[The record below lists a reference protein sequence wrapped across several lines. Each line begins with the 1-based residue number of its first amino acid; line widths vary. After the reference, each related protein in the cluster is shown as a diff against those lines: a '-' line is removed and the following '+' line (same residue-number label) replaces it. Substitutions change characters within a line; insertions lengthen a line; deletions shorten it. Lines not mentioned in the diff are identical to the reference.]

1 MTWVGLALVVLLAA
15 LGAAVGRTLAT
26 TLLTGRVGSWPAC
39 PSPSRGVVALVTGGL
54 WALLAGAAVA
64 GWVSLP
70 LLPVLLALAAAG
82 VVLMV
87 IDLHHHRLPDLIVL
101 PLYPVTVIGLV
112 VAGLLSGR
120 WAVWSALAGAGVWT
134 VVVGVPWL
142 VSGGRGMGF
151 GDVKLAPVLGATLG
165 WISVPVAVAGLV
177 LAFLLG
183 AAVSIVLLVTR
194 RADRRTALPF
204 GPALLAGALLA
215 VLVGT
220 PLVDLY
226 LGISFPQ

>member
-1 MTWVGLALVVLLAA
+1 MTWGALALIVLLAFG
-15 LGAAVGRTLAT
+15 GAAAGHLLAT
-26 TLLTGRVGSWPAC
+26 TLLTGRIGSLPAC
-39 PSPSRGVVALVTGGL
+39 PVPSARVLAVVTGGL
-54 WALLAGAAVA
+54 WALLTVVALRDAVPLA
-64 GWVSLP
+64 LLP
-70 LLPVLLALAAAG
+70 LLLALAAAG
-82 VVLMV
+82 VVLTV

-101 PLYPVTVIGLV
+101 PLYAVTVLGLA
-112 VAGLLSGR
+112 VAGLLSGS
-120 WAVWSALAGAGVWT
+120 WPVWPALAGAGIWT

-165 WISVPVAVAGLV
+165 WISVPVSVAGLV
-177 LAFLLG
+177 MAFLLG
-183 AAVSIVLLVTR
+183 AAVSIVLLLAR

-226 LGISFPQ
+226 VSISFPQ

>member
-1 MTWVGLALVVLLAA
+1 VTWGALALSVLLAG
-15 LGAAVGRTLAT
+15 LGAGVGHLLAT
-26 TLLTGRVGSWPAC
+26 SLLTGRVGSWPAC
-39 PSPSRGVVALVTGGL
+39 PAPSPAVIAVVTGGL
-54 WALLAGAAVA
+54 WALLTVVAVLDVVPPA
-64 GWVSLP
+64 LLP
-70 LLPVLLALAAAG
+70 LLLVLAAVG
-82 VVLMV
+82 VVLTV

-101 PLYPVTVIGLV
+101 PLYAVTAIGLG
-112 VAGLLSGR
+112 VAGLLSGS
-120 WAVWSALAGAGVWT
+120 WPVWPVLAGAGIWT

-165 WISVPVAVAGLV
+165 WISVPVSVAGLV
-177 LAFLLG
+177 MAFLLG
-183 AAVSIVLLVTR
+183 AAVSIVLLLAR

-226 LGISFPQ
+226 VGISFLQ